1 MLKSRQKVKGGD
13 AMEIEKSDVE
23 WLLMFLVGL
32 ASLIIQ
38 VKTQVKQKPR
48 EKRKKHKRKRKNR

>member
-1 MLKSRQKVKGGD
+1 
-13 AMEIEKSDVE
+13 MEIEKSDVE